1 MLRQLSSISSEQR
14 PCIWRPYALVSL
26 ILLIA
31 FLAWDSTTWDMQ
43 LATMWGEPSGFAL
56 RDNWWLA
63 QIMHAG
69 ARNSL
74 GATQSFAYCRSS
86 QFVFIG
92 LERFV
97 GCDFDQRHQSNQLPM
112 GPSSVWRGGALRI
125 ALEPVGSRWRRRALL
140 SGRSRLY
147 RLRLHGRLL
156 WPSTKQCAGRHQV
169 VDLGK
174 QRRIYFGFLT
184 ANARCTLHEPY
195 PLDSLAVLDSRLG
208 EPLYFLFSCAKEE
221 KLALT
226 LLWIF

>member
-1 MLRQLSSISSEQR
+1 
-14 PCIWRPYALVSL
+14 
-26 ILLIA
+26 
-31 FLAWDSTTWDMQ
+31 MQ
-43 LATMWGEPSGFAL
+43 LATIWGEPSGFAL
-56 RDNWWLA
+56 RDNWWMA

-69 ARNSL
+69 ARNSGWIFFL
-74 GATQSFAYCRSS
+74 AVLLSIWRPWGPLRALPTADRVSLFLSVLSALLC
-86 QFVFIG
+86 
-92 LERFV
+92 
-97 GCDFDQRHQSNQLPM
+97 CDFDQRHQSNQLPM

-184 ANARCTLHEPY
+184 TNTRCTLHEPY
-195 PLDSLAVLDSRLG
+195 PLDSLVVLDSRLG
-208 EPLYFLFSCAKEE
+208 EPQYFLFSFAKRN